1 MPKRVWIGIGTQ
13 HFSEEQ
19 SVKISGTN
27 YIFLNPGGVNN
38 IQSNLSP
45 DGPPILFKN
54 LDRRDVFVTVNGSQG
69 EGQSGCSS
77 HFSFFVIGHFYP
89 NRRSFGK
96 RETRLLQRLY
106 RKSRII
112 LERRR
117 IFKPGE
123 QHRQDRTVDNLSLTI
138 QCLAENPLAVG

>member
-1 MPKRVWIGIGTQ
+1 MPKRVWIGIGAQ
-13 HFSEEQ
+13 YFSKEKG
-19 SVKISGTN
+19 VKISGTN
-27 YIFLNPGGVNN
+27 YLLLDTGSVDDFHPHLG
-38 IQSNLSP
+38 P
-45 DGPPILFKN
+45 DGPPIFLKN
-54 LDRRDVFVTVNGSQG
+54 LDRRHVFVTVNGSQG

-77 HFSFFVIGHFYP
+77 HFSFFVLGHFYP

-123 QHRQDRTVDNLSLTI
+123 QPRQDRTVDNLSLTI